1 MNIKKKK
8 FSGIIIA
15 VLILTMLIPDFASAD
30 NLPYVTYNFD
40 YWENVVYTPAAYVP
54 DGAITSES
62 IGLDH
67 KMGEIHDFY
76 VDPESDLLVISD
88 RMYNSIYII
97 DASTYKLLYELK
109 DFFNNET
116 GEYDTL
122 EEPMGVCISE
132 VSKVTA
138 VEGENGVG
146 EEETVTEHLRQLFIC
161 DQSHQRIVYFDVIG
175 EKDSLELDY
184 AGHID
189 NTMFN
194 SEILGDNY
202 IFRPIRVCVD
212 SADKLYVINEGEFQG
227 ILQLEKDGSFNGY
240 FGTIN
245 VNVSLW
251 QKIWKTL
258 STKEQ
263 KKKQTLF
270 IPTEYT
276 GIDIDDK
283 GFLFACYTDTTG
295 VQAVMRLNSKGGDVI
310 RKGANANL
318 SGDVMKAA
326 STANMY
332 SGFSKIID
340 VTYNDKGM
348 YSMIDKTRGRIFT
361 YDSEGNLLYIYGGI
375 GNIEGTFSSAR
386 SIEDNKG
393 QKLVCDVNKNEIQ
406 LFKPTEYGKLI
417 NEAVSYRYD
426 GDEAMAVSTWQK
438 VLQLNENF
446 EQAYIGIGKAYLNSG
461 EYKKAMDYLSLGMSR
476 SYYSIA
482 YKRYRNNVIKSHFNL
497 IFGVILVLLVAFIV
511 SRLYKKHKSGKYD
524 D

>member
-1 MNIKKKK
+1 MNINKKK

-15 VLILTMLIPDFASAD
+15 ILILTMLIPELAYAD
-30 NLPYVTYNFD
+30 NVPYVTYNFD
-40 YWENVVYTPAAYVP
+40 YWDNVVYTPAAYVP
-54 DGAITSES
+54 DGSISGES
-62 IGLDH
+62 LGLSHKIG
-67 KMGEIHDFY
+67 EVHDFY
-76 VDPESDLLVISD
+76 VDPDSDLIAISD
-88 RMYNSIYII
+88 KMCNSIYIV
-97 DASTYKLLYELK
+97 DATSYKLLYELK
-109 DFFNNET
+109 DFFNTET
-116 GEYDTL
+116 GEYDNFL
-122 EEPMGVCISE
+122 DPLGVCISE
-132 VSKVTA
+132 VSKVA
-138 VEGENGVG
+138 AGGEEG
-146 EEETVTEHLRQLFIC
+146 EEEVTEHLRQLFVC
-161 DQSHQRIVYFDVIG
+161 DQSHTRIVYFDVIG
-175 EKDSLELDY
+175 EKDSLEIEY

-194 SEILGDNY
+194 SEILGEGY
-202 IFRPIRVCVD
+202 IFKPIRVCVD
-212 SADKLYVINEGEFQG
+212 SADKLYVINQDEFQG

-258 STKEQ
+258 STQEQ

-283 GFLFACYTDTTG
+283 GFLFASYTDTTG
-295 VQAVMRLNSKGGDVI
+295 TQAVMRLNSKGGDVI
-310 RKGANANL
+310 RKGANQNL
-318 SGDVMKAA
+318 SGDVMKVA

-340 VTYNDKGM
+340 VCYNSKGM

-361 YDSEGNLLYIYGGI
+361 YDTEGNLLYIYGGV
-375 GNIEGTFSSAR
+375 GSLDGTFTSAR
-386 SIEDNKG
+386 SIESNKE
-393 QKLVCDVNKNEIQ
+393 QRLVCDVTKNEIQ
-406 LFKPTEYGKLI
+406 IFSPTQYGSLI

-426 GDEAMAVSTWQK
+426 GDEAMAVATWQK

-511 SRLYKKHKSGKYD
+511 TRLIKKSKAGKYD